1 MVVVSVPVLNEPD
14 VPDAPLGEELHEALL
29 VDDHEIVVL
38 ELYATN
44 VDATESDTVGL
55 VGAAPTVIVTF
66 LLADPPEPVHV
77 TA

>member
-1 MVVVSVPVLNEPD
+1 VPE
-14 VPDAPLGEELHEALL
+14 APLGEEVHEVLL
-29 VDDHEIVVL
+29 VDEKVTVVL